1 VAVSPFEEFSKE
13 IDTITEAYKRGRL
26 MRFLLWLE
34 YRRRRWHNEPM
45 PFRIVEGGGDPVGE
59 SMEVHHLSLH
69 DMMEHEVR
77 GQLTAEVLLKGR
89 RINAFSREAYRQ
101 MAKMVGRTTIQPRWV
116 KAA

>member
-1 VAVSPFEEFSKE
+1 MSSFEQFSKE
-13 IDTITEAYKRGRL
+13 VDTIVQAYKQGRL

-34 YRRRRWHNEPM
+34 YHQRRWRNKPL
-45 PFRIVEGGGDPVGE
+45 PFRFVKGEGEPVGE

-89 RINAFSREAYRQ
+89 RINAFSYVAYRQ
-101 MAKMVGRTTIQPRWV
+101 MKEMIGRTTIQPRWV
-116 KAA
+116 